1 MLCMA
6 RALLKRTKVLM
17 MDEATARY
25 VVWDYDAS
33 STGDRPSSHSVDY
46 ATDELIGKT
55 IRQ

>member
-1 MLCMA
+1 
-6 RALLKRTKVLM
+6 M

-33 STGDRPSSHSVDY
+33 SAGDQPSSHSVDY